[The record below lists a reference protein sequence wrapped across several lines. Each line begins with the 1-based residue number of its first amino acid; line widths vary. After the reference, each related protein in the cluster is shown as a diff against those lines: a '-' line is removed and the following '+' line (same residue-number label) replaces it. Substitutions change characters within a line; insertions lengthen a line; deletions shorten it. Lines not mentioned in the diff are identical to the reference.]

1 MCIFNMTRH
10 SPRIQRLTMVKRAR
24 LFKLIGVILP
34 LLALCLLELLLRV
47 CHYGHDLSVF
57 IEYPQDH
64 RYMVFNPDA
73 SRRYFSNQAIA
84 TTGNIE
90 PFLKEKAPGSLRI
103 FVLGEST
110 TIGYPYF
117 HNGSFHRWLQYRL
130 QRTFPGRTIE
140 VVNLS
145 LTAVNSYTVL
155 GFARELAPYAPDA
168 VLIYTGHNEYYGALG
183 AGSTERVGGNP
194 LVLRSALWLRGQRT
208 FQLLTRAVSG
218 VASWFSPHKD
228 LQGKTRMELM
238 VQDEQIPYG
247 STVYQRGIDQ
257 FGRNMRATLAYLD
270 EHHIPV
276 FLSNLVSN
284 EKDQKPFISAPV
296 DSLRFPGFAQHF
308 ALGLQALDDKD
319 TVKALDAFTAAEQ
332 VFPGHALCNYY
343 LGRLAYGRGDYG
355 AARVWL
361 DKARELDELRFRAPD
376 TLNGLIASLC
386 ADFSNTHL
394 VDTKLA
400 FREASEGGILG
411 DELLLEHVHPNL
423 NGYALMSD
431 VFYRALAAHGVL
443 HPTVEMTFAQLRA
456 SMPVTRT
463 DSLMGIYKVWN
474 LKSSWP
480 FSQGIPQDSI
490 RVGTE
495 EEELAFNMAFRHMPW
510 AGAMSDLY
518 DYYIKEHD
526 LEGAKTVM
534 EGLVLEHPTD
544 AAYYEKTGNVCGE
557 LRDYPNAIYYFGQA
571 FDKAPSFDKARFLF
585 VLELQMDR
593 PEAALP
599 YLDYAIRNN
608 AQNMDLAPVRFY
620 TDQVIGLRKA
630 YARDSLDATLP
641 ARIAEAYR
649 KMGNVDGAAKYE
661 SIASSMNTR

>member
-1 MCIFNMTRH
+1 
-10 SPRIQRLTMVKRAR
+10 MVKRAR
-24 LFKLIGVILP
+24 LFKLISVILP
-34 LLALCLLELLLRV
+34 LFALCLLELLLRV

-57 IEYPQDH
+57 IEYPQDN

-73 SRRYFSNQAIA
+73 SRRYFSNEAIA

-194 LVLRSALWLRGQRT
+194 LVIRSVLWLRGQRT
-208 FQLLTRAVSG
+208 FQLLTHAVSG
-218 VASWFSPHKD
+218 IASLFAPRKD

-238 VQDEQIPYG
+238 VRDEQIPYG
-247 STVYQRGIDQ
+247 STVYRRGIDQ
-257 FGRNMRATLAYLD
+257 FGRNMRATLSYLD
-270 EHHIPV
+270 AHHIPV

-284 EKDQKPFISAPV
+284 EKDLTPFISTPV
-296 DSLRFPGFAQHF
+296 DSLRAPGFTQHF
-308 ALGLQALDDKD
+308 ALGLRALGDKD
-319 TVKALDAFTAAEQ
+319 TAKALEAFSAAEQ
-332 VFPGHALCNYY
+332 AFPGHALCNYY
-343 LGRLAYGRGDYG
+343 LGRLAYGRGDYR
-355 AARVWL
+355 AARAWL

-376 TLNGLIASLC
+376 TLNDIIATLC
-386 ADFSNTHL
+386 KDFSNTYL
-394 VDTKLA
+394 VDTRGA
-400 FREASEGGILG
+400 FRGASQGGILG

-423 NGYALMSD
+423 EGYALMSD
-431 VFYRALAAHGVL
+431 VFYRALVSRRVIDTTTG
-443 HPTVEMTFAQLRA
+443 MTYAELRA
-456 SMPVTRT
+456 SMPITRT
-463 DSLMGIYKVWN
+463 DSLMGVYKVWN
-474 LKSSWP
+474 LKSNWP

-490 RVGTE
+490 RAGTE

-510 AGAMSDLY
+510 ANAMSDLY

-526 LEGAKTVM
+526 LLGAKTVM
-534 EGLVLEHPTD
+534 EGLVLEHPTE
-544 AAYYEKTGNVCGE
+544 AAYYEKAGNVCGE
-557 LRDYPNAIYYFGQA
+557 LRNNADAVYYFGQA
-571 FDKAPSFDKARFLF
+571 FDKAPSFDNARFLF

-599 YLDYAIRNN
+599 YLDYAIHHNTG
-608 AQNMDLAPVRFY
+608 NMDLAPVRFY
-620 TDQVIGLRKA
+620 TDQVIGLRRA
-630 YARDSLDATLP
+630 YARDSSDITLP
-641 ARIAEAYR
+641 VRIADAYR
-649 KMGNVDGAAKYE
+649 KMGNADGAAKYE
-661 SIASSMNTR
+661 NMVSSMNTR